1 MQGTGFHLVGQWWQQ
16 QQQQMA
22 GSWAVGTLTTPLPW
36 TLLAV
41 LAVVLLVPRLRHAV
55 LDLVETVV
63 ASFLLLVLITVVLG
77 LPFGES

>member
-1 MQGTGFHLVGQWWQQ
+1 
-16 QQQQMA
+16 
-22 GSWAVGTLTTPLPW
+22 
-36 TLLAV
+36 
-41 LAVVLLVPRLRHAV
+41 V